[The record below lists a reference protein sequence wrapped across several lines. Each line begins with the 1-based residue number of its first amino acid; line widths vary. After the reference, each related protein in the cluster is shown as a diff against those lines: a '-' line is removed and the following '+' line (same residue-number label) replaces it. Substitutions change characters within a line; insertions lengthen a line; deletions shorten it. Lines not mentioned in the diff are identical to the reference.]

1 MALEHIQPGKWNSRA
16 VIHNGFIC
24 MSGIVADD
32 TTSNMKE
39 QTADVLRKIDAI
51 LEAAGSDK
59 SKIISSVIYISDMS
73 LKDEMNEAW
82 MEWMGDL
89 NPPARACVSVDL
101 TPYTLVEIMAQAVQY

>member
-1 MALEHIQPGKWNSRA
+1 MPCPADAGQDILPPFNPWEEASTVTIEHIQPGKWNSRA

-32 TTSNMKE
+32 TTANMKD

-59 SKIISSVIYISDMS
+59 SKIISSVVY
-73 LKDEMNEAW
+73 
-82 MEWMGDL
+82 
-89 NPPARACVSVDL
+89 
-101 TPYTLVEIMAQAVQY
+101 